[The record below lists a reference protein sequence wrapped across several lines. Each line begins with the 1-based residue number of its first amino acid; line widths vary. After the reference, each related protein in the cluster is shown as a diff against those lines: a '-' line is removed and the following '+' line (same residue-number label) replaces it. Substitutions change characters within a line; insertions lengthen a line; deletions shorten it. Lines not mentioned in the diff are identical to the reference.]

1 MKSKDYKKLR
11 FDRYIEALREA
22 LKHLETKPFGC
33 EQKDVWMAFN
43 NLEIYNNIES
53 IYDENQDCGLAA
65 FLDDLG
71 GVDKSKSCIISY
83 C

>member
-33 EQKDVWMAFN
+33 E
-43 NLEIYNNIES
+43 
-53 IYDENQDCGLAA
+53 
-65 FLDDLG
+65 
-71 GVDKSKSCIISY
+71 
-83 C
+83 